1 MCFSI
6 ILFFQLYNFFPTL
19 MDRLPGPHQQM
30 IKNIQKVDQF
40 TLEIIAEHQETLDP
54 TCPRDF
60 IDAFLNKMEQV
71 M

>member
-1 MCFSI
+1 ME
-6 ILFFQLYNFFPTL
+6 Y
-19 MDRLPGPHQQM
+19 LPGPHQKL
-30 IKNIQKVDQF
+30 IKNTEKVHQF
-40 TLEIIAEHQETLDP
+40 TAEIIVEHQETLDP

>member
-1 MCFSI
+1 
-6 ILFFQLYNFFPTL
+6 
-19 MDRLPGPHQQM
+19 MDYLPGPHQKM
-30 IKNIQKVDQF
+30 VKNTEIFHEF
-40 TLEIIAEHQETLDP
+40 TLGIIAEHQRTLDP